1 MKIIDINYKVCEKTM
16 APILYGV
23 VYQNLDFFNFSI
35 KTTVEFI
42 HDIKNNTNLVDIEDI
57 LKSENIKEKT
67 SEEDLLD
74 IYYLVKTEE
83 EFGEYDVKLI
93 DNDSKKIIN
102 SWYLRKE
109 RSKKLDNLGI

>member
-16 APILYGV
+16 ARILYGV

-35 KTTVEFI
+35 KTNANFV
-42 HDIKNNTNLVDIEDI
+42 HDLLNGSNLVNLEDI
-57 LKSENIKEKT
+57 LKPENTKERT

-74 IYYLVKTEE
+74 IYYLVKT
-83 EFGEYDVKLI
+83 DVKLI
-93 DNDSKKIIN
+93 DDDSKKIIN
-102 SWYLRKE
+102 SWYLKKE

>member
-74 IYYLVKTEE
+74 IYYLVKT
-83 EFGEYDVKLI
+83 DVKLI
-93 DNDSKKIIN
+93 DDDSKKIIN
-102 SWYLRKE
+102 SWYLTRK
-109 RSKKLDNLGI
+109 RSIKFKDLGL